1 MKPVLLIVDDDPQVL
16 QAVGIDLRHKYGDH
30 FRVLKADSGATALD
44 ILKQLKLRNEP
55 PALFLVDQRMPHMTG
70 LEFLEQAMKIYP
82 DAKRVL
88 LTAYADTDAAIRSIN
103 NARIDFYLM
112 KPWDPPEQNL
122 FPVVDDLLDD
132 WMASFRPPFEGIRVI
147 GLLWS
152 PKSYE
157 TRIFLGQNGV
167 PYQWLDAGS
176 DQEVQRLVE
185 YVRSK
190 DNTSTPHLP
199 ILIFPDGSYLSEP
212 TNSQIAD
219 KIGLKTHPQMPFYD
233 MIIVGAGPAGLAA
246 AVYGASEGLHALLI
260 EREAPGGQAGMS
272 SNIEN
277 YLGFPTGLT
286 GANLARRAVAQAARF
301 GAEILTPQ
309 EATGIRVDDPYR
321 FVKLNDGTEI
331 SCHALLI
338 ATGVSYR
345 RLDVPGIERLTG
357 AGVYYGAAMTQ
368 ALSYRDEDVYFVGG
382 ANSAGQA
389 AMYFSKYARKVT
401 LLVRGD
407 SLAKGMSQYLVDQ
420 INETKNIRV
429 WLHSSVIEVKG
440 EDRLEAITVNDAIRG
455 EKQTVHTEGLFI
467 FIGAQPHTDWLS
479 GVVARDTSG
488 FILTGPDLMM
498 YDGHNNNRPKGWNLE
513 RQPFLLETNIPGIF
527 AAGDVRS
534 GSLKRLASGVG
545 EGSIAVQFVHQ
556 YLKRV

>member
-16 QAVGIDLRHKYGDH
+16 QAVGIDLRHKYGVH

-103 NARIDFYLM
+103 NAKIDFYLM

-190 DNTSTPHLP
+190 DNTTTPHLP

-246 AVYGASEGLHALLI
+246 AVYGASEGLHTLLI

-420 INETKNIRV
+420 INETQNIRV
-429 WLHSSVIEVKG
+429 WLHSSVVEVKG
-440 EDRLEAITVNDAIRG
+440 ENKLEAITVNDATRG
-455 EKQTVHTEGLFI
+455 EKQTVPTQGLFI

-479 GVVARDTSG
+479 GVVARDTYG

-498 YDGHNNNRPKGWNLE
+498 HDGHNNNRPKGWNLD